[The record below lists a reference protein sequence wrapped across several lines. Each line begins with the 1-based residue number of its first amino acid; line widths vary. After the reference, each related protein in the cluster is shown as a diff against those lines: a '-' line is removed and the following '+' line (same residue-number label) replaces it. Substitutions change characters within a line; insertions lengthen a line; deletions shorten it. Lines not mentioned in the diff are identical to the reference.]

1 MVSGAQLAN
10 KTNSGFCIVPFTSLY
25 VENDRIRLC
34 CESEEKTNHR
44 LHNETSIMDVW
55 NNDFY
60 QSTRRDMLDGKLP
73 SSCRICRLQESS
85 GEQSKRMWEN
95 SRADDIDQ
103 FNTIINAGPRNFDVR
118 PSNKCNLECVMCNGI
133 VSSAITKRV
142 REYTGGNYS
151 KFPIMTVGDWD
162 QSIHITEYI
171 KKNAEN
177 VSLLKFSG
185 GEPFLMPEVYDLLE
199 SLSTSGHAEHIELT
213 IITNG
218 TVIRERWFEDHI
230 VKFKKVKINIS
241 IDGTGDVLEYIR
253 WPSNWNKIVSN
264 LLFLKSLESNDG
276 RFQLSLGPVL
286 HLLNALNIHELV
298 RFAHAHNLN
307 MALGKVFNT
316 NEETWISTKLLS
328 PELRAKAV
336 SDFKSALSDCPGVR
350 LHLGKGFMFDLENGG
365 YDPDPK
371 QLAHLQTMVKYW
383 DSHRPVKFLDQFPH
397 LAYLITDS
405 KT

>member
-1 MVSGAQLAN
+1 
-10 KTNSGFCIVPFTSLY
+10 
-25 VENDRIRLC
+25 
-34 CESEEKTNHR
+34 
-44 LHNETSIMDVW
+44 MDLW

-60 QSTRRDMLDGKLP
+60 KSTRRDMLDGKLP
-73 SSCRICRLQESS
+73 SGCRVCKLQELA

-103 FNTIINAGPRNFDVR
+103 FNTITNAGPRNFDVR

-177 VSLLKFSG
+177 VSLLTFAG

-199 SLSTSGHAEHIELT
+199 SLSNSGHAEHIELR

-218 TVIRERWFEDHI
+218 TVIRERWFKDHI

-336 SDFKSALSDCPGVR
+336 SDFKSALADCPDV
-350 LHLGKGFMFDLENGG
+350 LHMGKGFMFDLENGD

-383 DSHRPVKFLDQFPH
+383 DSHRPVKFLEQFPH
-397 LAYLITDS
+397 LAYLIR
-405 KT
+405 